1 MKQKIEVFRL
11 TFLFLPLLFLLIQC
25 RVNRYYLAG
34 NKTEVSKQVK
44 GDWVISKKLYV
55 YPEKTY
61 RLRKDGA
68 SKPYPVIIDRKDTIL
83 VVLMVIKNLKNPLPD
98 SGIGLK
104 LYIPIPSPLIIKH
117 KSYNIPPDEVLFG
130 LQAFMAGAG
139 YKKLNDGSIQL
150 FHQKGKIILSISLKG
165 RFLEEFNGEYPLP
178 IKE

>member
-1 MKQKIEVFRL
+1 MKQKNDLFRL
-11 TFLFLPLLFLLIQC
+11 IFLFLPLLFFLIQC
-25 RVNRYYLAG
+25 RVNRYYLAE
-34 NKTEVSKQVK
+34 NKTEVSKQEK

-55 YPEKTY
+55 YPEKIY

-68 SKPYPVIIDRKDTIL
+68 SKPYPVIIDRKDTTL
-83 VVLMVIKNLKNPLPD
+83 VVLMVTKNLKNPLPD
-98 SGIGLK
+98 SGMGLK

-117 KSYNIPPDEVLFG
+117 KHYIIPPDEVVFG

-139 YKKLNDGSIQL
+139 YKKLNNGNIKL
-150 FHQKGKIILSISLKG
+150 FHRKDKIILSVSLKG